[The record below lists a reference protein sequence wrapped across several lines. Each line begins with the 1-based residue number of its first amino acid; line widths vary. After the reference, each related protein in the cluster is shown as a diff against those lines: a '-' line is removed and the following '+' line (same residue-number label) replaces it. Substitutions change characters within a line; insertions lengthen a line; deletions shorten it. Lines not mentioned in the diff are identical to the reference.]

1 MAYQVI
7 SPIMNYFLANNMCK
21 DYTDVRGEKSML
33 VQLTPP
39 TLAQYDQPMYFDSQ
53 TILNG
58 ENAFITGIEII
69 PTSTLSKT
77 PSGKSTMD
85 AGTLFKYGILNILDI
100 KNDVIAQI
108 PLTSLET
115 SLASANNSGKIRFTY
130 FDTQLWSNCFVSFAQ
145 APFSSPLIPLLFNIY
160 YIPKQKN

>member
-1 MAYQVI
+1 
-7 SPIMNYFLANNMCK
+7 MNYFLANNMCK

-39 TLAQYDQPMYFDSQ
+39 ELAQYDQPMYFDSQ

-58 ENAFITGIEII
+58 ENAFITGIQLIVRGQ
-69 PTSTLSKT
+69 LDKT
-77 PSGKSTMD
+77 PSGLTPIDGDSS
-85 AGTLFKYGILNILDI
+85 LFRYAILNILDI
-100 KNDVIAQI
+100 KNDVIAQL
-108 PLTSLET
+108 PLQSLV
-115 SLASANNSGKIRFTY
+115 ANEFNHDSKIKFTY

-145 APFSSPLIPLLFNIY
+145 DPFSSPLEPLLFNIY

>member
-1 MAYQVI
+1 
-7 SPIMNYFLANNMCK
+7 MNYFLANNMCK

-39 TLAQYDQPMYFDSQ
+39 DLAQYDQPMYFDSQ

-58 ENAFITGIEII
+58 ENAFITGIELIVR
-69 PTSTLSKT
+69 SQLDKT
-77 PSGKSTMD
+77 PSGLTPID
-85 AGTLFKYGILNILDI
+85 GNGGLFRYAILNILDI
-100 KNDVIAQI
+100 KNDVIAQL
-108 PLTSLET
+108 PLQSLVT
-115 SLASANNSGKIRFTY
+115 INQSQNNFNGKIKFTY

-145 APFSSPLIPLLFNIY
+145 DPFSSPLEPLLFNIY